1 MAYAATRCCGL
12 RNDTR
17 AECISVC
24 KASTDEEQ
32 RPLVSYFP
40 ENDLK
45 TGAENEC
52 LAHGLRLCSRR
63 ELRDGVCC
71 KTGCNSDSRFAWTA
85 DACPRKLCSKH
96 CLASDNS
103 TSVQGRL
110 STAAAAQLRATYAW
124 LRREDGSS
132 EGGTGQAAPVP
143 RQALGGAQ
151 HKAAHACCVTPGL
164 CFKPNTTLV
173 LMGDSLSRYQY
184 LDLVYTLQQ
193 GAKRPYEKWRRHNP
207 LQERSW
213 PSWAAF
219 HNGTN
224 AQLWPNEIVCD
235 CDSEQR
241 ALPTATKERVN
252 AIENRLYRRDDCGV
266 RVAYVA
272 AFASELVTL
281 SLTPTAPPR
290 HPPSATVTSRTHGFA
305 SSLW

>member
-1 MAYAATRCCGL
+1 MAQCAESTPHWTVRGCPRDSEAWQLPSCRPAQMAYAATRCCGL

-24 KASTDEEQ
+24 KASTHEEQ

-85 DACPRKLCSKH
+85 DACPRELCSKH

-124 LRREDGSS
+124 LRREDGRK
-132 EGGTGQAAPVP
+132 GPQ
-143 RQALGGAQ
+143 
-151 HKAAHACCVTPGL
+151 PGFRFQNRSL
-164 CFKPNTTLV
+164 QKLV
-173 LMGDSLSRYQY
+173 RSRLS
-184 LDLVYTLQQ
+184 
-193 GAKRPYEKWRRHNP
+193 W
-207 LQERSW
+207 
-213 PSWAAF
+213 
-219 HNGTN
+219 
-224 AQLWPNEIVCD
+224 
-235 CDSEQR
+235 
-241 ALPTATKERVN
+241 
-252 AIENRLYRRDDCGV
+252 
-266 RVAYVA
+266 
-272 AFASELVTL
+272 
-281 SLTPTAPPR
+281 
-290 HPPSATVTSRTHGFA
+290 
-305 SSLW
+305 